1 MTQQPSVYCAQCSMM
16 KKGGCRD
23 WQGTTADLLWVLVN
37 IRHLDYGLSDFSRQ
51 KIRWNTS
58 VLLAFGKQ
66 SCPKLHR
73 FSGMLVLA
81 QSELIQINLL
91 VSHKIALYTWNHIY
105 IGLPAWPATHSSHH
119 TKWKADVSLSNTCVS
134 TKSCIWGSIFA
145 VIKLTLFLCLQVE
158 RLWKLSYVSWWNLLR
173 WLE

>member
-1 MTQQPSVYCAQCSMM
+1 MAFQIFMEYECFACFWQTIMPS
-16 KKGGCRD
+16 
-23 WQGTTADLLWVLVN
+23 
-37 IRHLDYGLSDFSRQ
+37 
-51 KIRWNTS
+51 
-58 VLLAFGKQ
+58 
-66 SCPKLHR
+66 LHR
-73 FSGMLVLA
+73 FSGMLILA
-81 QSELIQINLL
+81 QSDLFQINLL
-91 VSHKIALYTWNHIY
+91 KSHKIALHTWNHIY